1 MSVPGPTIR
10 IGRDPSMTLVIDSDL
25 VSRQHADIEVKSG
38 RAVVR
43 DFGGPN
49 GTFLNGR
56 RVGSAELQP
65 GDTLHFADRGFRWT
79 GDGLEP
85 LGQAQSEDGGLSR
98 GRLGG
103 ITVALSV
110 VAAVLLVV
118 AVVATRPA
126 PTQQIAAE
134 QDTRWGAED
143 LFGQP
148 VDLGEFIEH
157 VRSSTFMIQCGAGGG
172 SGVAVDIGTPR
183 EGTWTVLTNHH
194 VVAQCISTGSTVQ
207 VAGRDFTVR
216 APVIAHDRDRD
227 IAVIEIQRRVPVLPL
242 SRAPIAGQWV
252 IAVGNPGIGE
262 TTFRETVTFGRVTN
276 LLDEDVVLTDAAIN
290 PGNSG
295 GPLVNARGEVIG
307 LNTAKLVGSFDNTGF
322 VHGWP
327 MACVKAIKCFATTWK

>member
-1 MSVPGPTIR
+1 MSISDAKIR

-25 VSRQHADIEVKSG
+25 VSRQHADIELDSG

-79 GDGLEP
+79 GEVLEP
-85 LGQAQSEDGGLSR
+85 LEQTLSERNRLASSR
-98 GRLGG
+98 SGTLVVG
-103 ITVALSV
+103 LSV
-110 VAAVLLVV
+110 VAATLLVV
-118 AVVATRPA
+118 AVVATRPT
-126 PTQQIAAE
+126 PTPPLAAD
-134 QDTRWGAED
+134 QGSRWGAED

-148 VDLGEFIEH
+148 ADLGEFIEH
-157 VRSSTFMIQCGAGGG
+157 VRSSTFAVQCGGGSG
-172 SGVAVDIGTPR
+172 SGVAVAIGTPR

-194 VVAQCISTGSTVQ
+194 VVEQCISTGSTVE
-207 VAGRDFTVR
+207 VAGRDFVVR
-216 APVIAHDRDRD
+216 AAVTAHDRDRD
-227 IAVIEIQRRVPVLPL
+227 IAVIELQRRVPVLPL
-242 SRAPIAGQWV
+242 SGAPVAGQWA

-276 LLDEDVVLTDAAIN
+276 LLAEDVVLTDAAIN

-327 MACVKAIKCFATTWK
+327 MACVKAVKCSSSSWK